1 MTSFFRYNTPR
12 AATVVA
18 TTDVVLYSIDRQTF
32 HSLLE
37 NETRKKRKI
46 YAEFLSSVP
55 LLANLDS
62 YERLRIAD
70 ALTTESFNDGTVIVK
85 EGDAGDRFYLIL
97 EGQVKITKQGV
108 EQSNSPLDPWQYFG
122 EVALLSD
129 DKRQATCTAVGA
141 VKVEGKKNAFAF
153 CFVVRVCMCVCMC
166 VLFLCCMLFCFVL
179 FFLFFCFVLFF
190 FLFFKKI
197 HFLSAL

>member
-1 MTSFFRYNTPR
+1 LASWRSCKRYCPCSFFLYLKSVWDRYNTPR

-18 TTDVVLYSIDRQTF
+18 TSPVVLYSIDRYTF

-37 NETRKKRKI
+37 SETRKKRKI

-70 ALTTESFNDGTVIVK
+70 ALTTETFNDGTVIVK
-85 EGDAGDRFYLIL
+85 EGEEGDRFYLIL

-108 EQSNSPLDPWQYFG
+108 EQKNSPLDPWQYFG

-129 DKRQATCTAVGA
+129 EKRQATCTAVGG
-141 VKVEGKKNAFAF
+141 VKV
-153 CFVVRVCMCVCMC
+153 
-166 VLFLCCMLFCFVL
+166 
-179 FFLFFCFVLFF
+179 
-190 FLFFKKI
+190 
-197 HFLSAL
+197 